1 MYKGKFIFTQ
11 LCDFL
16 PKRAFD
22 CLVDKYEGNKYVKS
36 FTCWNHLLV
45 LIFGQLSNRE
55 SLRDL
60 ITTLSAH
67 KEKFHHLG
75 FGKSVT
81 RSNLSK
87 ANEIRSVEIF
97 EDFSIRTIE
106 LARSKRA
113 NLSNFLID
121 NKVYAFDSST
131 ITFCIKTFWWS
142 KAHNGKAGVKLHT
155 LYDIKA
161 QIPSFNIITDHL
173 VSDCTIM
180 DEIPYE
186 SGAFYVFDKAYVS
199 TPQLYNIHLI
209 GSFFVVRK
217 KDNMRYKVCEDKN
230 YNNPQTGIMADQI
243 IEFTSRVA
251 KKGYPIKLRYVVFY
265 SKEIMQTLCF
275 FSNNFDVSA
284 EEIAQLYKHR
294 WDIEVF
300 FKWMKQHLRIKEFY
314 GTSENSVKIQIHV
327 AIISYCLVAIV
338 EKELGLGLTP
348 YEVLRV
354 LSISLFEKMPLQEL
368 FKERKHTIS
377 YQNDTQLKLNFF

>member
-1 MYKGKFIFTQ
+1 MYKGKYIFAQ

-16 PKRAFD
+16 PKRVFD

-97 EDFSIRTIE
+97 EDFSHRIIE

-113 NLSNFLID
+113 DLSDFFIEN
-121 NKVYAFDSST
+121 NVYAFDSST
-131 ITFCIKTFWWS
+131 ITFCMKTFWWA
-142 KAHNGKAGVKLHT
+142 KTRRGKAGVKLHT

-161 QIPSFNIITDHL
+161 QMPSFNIITDQL
-173 VSDCTIM
+173 VSDCTMM

-186 SGAFYVFDKAYVS
+186 SGSFYIFDKAYVS

-209 GSFFVVRK
+209 GSYFVVRK
-217 KDNMRYKVCEDKN
+217 KDNMKYRVWKDKN

-243 IEFTSRVA
+243 IEFTSRTA
-251 KKGYPIKLRYVVFY
+251 QKGYPIRLRYVVFY
-265 SKEIMQTLCF
+265 SKKIKQTLCF

-284 EEIAQLYKHR
+284 EDISQLYKHR
-294 WDIEVF
+294 WDIETF

-314 GTSENSVKIQIHV
+314 GTSENSVKIQIHA

-338 EKELGLGLTP
+338 EKELELGLTP
-348 YEVLRV
+348 YEVLRI
-354 LSISLFEKMPLQEL
+354 LSISLFEKMPLHEL
-368 FKERKHTIS
+368 FKDRKHTIS